1 MYTPVYTHQFEKDLK
16 RARRRGKDLGKLKTI
31 ARTLLAGE
39 PVGPIHR
46 DHRLVGNYV
55 GRRECHLEPDWLL
68 VYKVEDDR
76 LIFERIGTHADLFQ
90 R

>member
-39 PVGPIHR
+39 PVDPIHR